1 MFYSAAAEYKNMVL
15 GTERIEKFLFDLNIN
30 FRKLKYIHIAGTNG
44 KGSTAKMLAEI
55 LTASKYKTGLYT
67 SPHIIDI
74 TERIQINSVPVK
86 KEDLNKL
93 DNKYKKLSEK
103 YGLTFFEYI
112 TALAFIYFVKK
123 NVDIVVL
130 ETGLGGRFDA
140 TNIIKPLVSIITTVS
155 FDHTEILGK
164 TLKKIAFEKAG
175 IIKNKIPVVCG
186 KISNTAF
193 NVIKETAKQKH
204 TSVYRLGFDFTATG
218 NKNYNWQDLYQ
229 TVYYR
234 SNKLNISVNLGL
246 LGKSQIYN
254 VAVVLYACELLKNK
268 GFKINFSK
276 IPKILEKLK
285 YIARFDI
292 QNIKIKNKNLRL
304 IIDGAH
310 NKQAVSNFLSLYKKS
325 PFYKKENPLLFAVME
340 EKNYAEIIKNFSSAF
355 TSVFIVN
362 IDNKRELKPN
372 LIKKEFL
379 KYISAVTVIKNL
391 NSFFNKLKNNETIVV
406 SGSFYLAGYIIKSLK
421 ERKCLTII

>member
-1 MFYSAAAEYKNMVL
+1 MLYSADGEYKNMVL

-186 KISNTAF
+186 KMPNTAF
-193 NVIKETAKQKH
+193 NVIKETAQQKH

-254 VAVVLYACELLKNK
+254 TAVVLYACELLKNK

-340 EKNYAEIIKNFSSAF
+340 EKNYTEIIKNFSSAF
-355 TSVFIVN
+355 TSVFIVDIN
-362 IDNKRELKPN
+362 NKRELKPN

-379 KYISAVTVIKNL
+379 KYTSAVTVIKNL
-391 NSFFNKLKNNETIVV
+391 NSFFNKLQDNETIVV
-406 SGSFYLAGYIIKSLK
+406 SGSFYLAGYIIKYLK